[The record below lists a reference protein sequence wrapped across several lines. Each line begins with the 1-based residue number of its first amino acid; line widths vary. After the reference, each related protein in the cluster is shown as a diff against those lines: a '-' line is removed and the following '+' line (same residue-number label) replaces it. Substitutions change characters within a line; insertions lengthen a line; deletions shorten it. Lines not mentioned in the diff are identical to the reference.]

1 MSKLTRKLTNKCVA
15 AVASLAMAGTL
26 CVAGAVTMTGVAWAS
41 KPVINTPSGNKD
53 PKAPWDKA
61 NKKTTG
67 SITIFKCD
75 EATTK
80 ASSNPASS
88 TPGAPVAGGTQPA
101 SGNSSETNVQT
112 ADNGYNKPTG
122 CPAGH
127 NALKAT
133 FKVTKVAKVNNETLN
148 YTSESDWAKLADVV
162 NDLNRND
169 ESKIELGTGEDNV
182 KTGTTDETTGKT
194 EFKNLSLGL
203 YKVEETQAPAGYGA
217 SDMSVFY
224 ITLPLIYQV
233 KDGTDTNGKTKYKTA
248 YDYDPAV
255 APKNKNLTSTLK
267 KVLST
272 DKGDNFVE
280 VKDDIVYEIS
290 TGVNHPSGH
299 LTANSI
305 KDFAVFDDAPTD
317 AFNFTGNDFVKSVV
331 KSVTVGEGKT
341 AVDLTNTK
349 TATYYNVSTVAN
361 TTEADFDNKDTNA
374 DKHGLAKGHT
384 RILVKFTPTGLEKI
398 ANALNGASKDNEP
411 QVHVKF
417 KFQLSDT
424 YKGGTAPTTEG
435 IQEANGHNKIVNKS
449 GFFKA
454 HIGTT
459 GPDPNPI
466 ISDDKDKGTS
476 TKTFGYLQVYKHD
489 KDDAKTGLKDAEFK
503 LFNSKDKAD
512 ACNASLL
519 KKATEK
525 AATAQPA
532 STPAADPCKD
542 GASKNFDG
550 KTIDGGK
557 FKDAFKA
564 LAGQTIY
571 LVEVKAP
578 ENYMRY
584 PGAVAVSL
592 KEGEITTVDF
602 PNTKIKDSGI
612 NTPWFFLPK
621 TGAYGILI
629 FAVVGMALIAASVIM
644 YVRNRKEEE
653 QQNA

>member
-1 MSKLTRKLTNKCVA
+1 MKKFTNKFVA

-26 CVAGAVTMTGVAWAS
+26 CVAGAVTVSSVAWGV
-41 KPVINTPSGNKD
+41 PPIPQHPSGQQDTNTNL
-53 PKAPWDKA
+53 APWDKA

-75 EATTK
+75 EAATAAK
-80 ASSNPASS
+80 PGS
-88 TPGAPVAGGTQPA
+88 TSAAGTG
-101 SGNSSETNVQT
+101 GTNVQT
-112 ADNGYNKPTG
+112 ADNGYNKPTA

-127 NALKAT
+127 KALEAT

-148 YTSESDWAKLADVV
+148 YKTESDWAKLADVV
-162 NDLNRND
+162 NDLNHND
-169 ESKIELGTGEDNV
+169 EKNITLSTEATDV
-182 KTGTTDETTGKT
+182 KTQTTDGTTGKT
-194 EFKNLSLGL
+194 KFDNLSLGL

-233 KDGTDTNGKTKYKTA
+233 KDTTDKTGKTYKTA

-272 DKGDNFVE
+272 DKGDNFVD

-290 TGVNHPSGH
+290 TGVNHPSGT
-299 LTANSI
+299 LTKDSI
-305 KDFAVFDDAPTD
+305 KDFAVFDDAPTE
-317 AFNFTGNDFVKSVV
+317 AFDTISKDSVIE
-331 KSVTVGEGKT
+331 SVTVDG
-341 AVDLTNTK
+341 VNDPLTK
-349 TATYYNVSTVAN
+349 TTDYTVDVEAN
-361 TTEADFDNKDTNA
+361 ADTTNA
-374 DKHGLAKGHT
+374 VTTDGDTKGLAAKHT

-398 ANALNGASKDNEP
+398 ATALNGASKDNEP

-417 KFQLSDT
+417 KFKLSQT
-424 YKGGTAPTTEG
+424 YKEGQAPATDGTPEV
-435 IQEANGHNKIVNKS
+435 NGHNKIVNKS

-454 HIGTT
+454 HT
-459 GPDPNPI
+459 GNTNPDPNPI
-466 ISDDKDKGTS
+466 ISGDKDNGTS
-476 TKTFGYLQVYKHD
+476 TSTFGYLQVHKHD
-489 KDDAKTGLKDAEFK
+489 KDSSDATTGLSGAEFK

-525 AATAQPA
+525 APAATQPA
-532 STPAADPCKD
+532 STPAADPCTD
-542 GASKNFDG
+542 DASANFDG

-557 FKDAFKA
+557 FQSAFKA

-571 LVEVKAP
+571 LVEMKAP
-578 ENYMRY
+578 EGYMRH

-592 KEGEITTVDF
+592 KEGETTTVDF

-629 FAVVGMALIAASVIM
+629 FAVVGMALIAASVIL

>member
-26 CVAGAVTMTGVAWAS
+26 CVAGAVTVSGVAWAGG
-41 KPVINTPSGNKD
+41 PPIHQNPSGQQDTNTNL
-53 PKAPWDKA
+53 APWDTKA
-61 NKKTTG
+61 PQTG

-75 EATTK
+75 DATSGT
-80 ASSNPASS
+80 
-88 TPGAPVAGGTQPA
+88 GG
-101 SGNSSETNVQT
+101 TNVQT
-112 ADNGYNKPTG
+112 ADNGYNKPTA

-127 NALKAT
+127 SPLVAT

-148 YTSESDWAKLADVV
+148 YKTESDWAKLADVV
-162 NDLNRND
+162 NDLNHND
-169 ESKIELGTGEDNV
+169 ETNITLEAN
-182 KTGTTDETTGKT
+182 GTTQTTDGTTGKT
-194 EFKNLSLGL
+194 KFDNLSFGL

-233 KDGTDTNGKTKYKTA
+233 KDTTDKTGKTYKTA

-272 DKGDNFVE
+272 DKGDNFVD

-290 TGVNHPSGH
+290 TGVNHPSGT
-299 LTANSI
+299 LTKDSI
-305 KDFAVFDDAPTD
+305 KDFAVFDDAPTE
-317 AFNFTGNDFVKSVV
+317 AFNFTGNDFVKSV
-331 KSVTVGEGKT
+331 TVGEGKN

-349 TATYYNVSTVAN
+349 TATYYNVSTQAN
-361 TTEADFDNKDTNA
+361 TGDEAIPNTDTTA
-374 DKHGLAKGHT
+374 DKRGLAGKHT
-384 RILVKFTPTGLEKI
+384 RILVKFSDAGLEKI
-398 ANALNGASKDNEP
+398 AEALNKAASGSEP

-417 KFQLSDT
+417 KFKLSQT
-424 YKGGTAPTTEG
+424 YQEGTVPDAG
-435 IQEANGHNKIVNKS
+435 KKEANGHNKIVNKS

-459 GPDPNPI
+459 NPDPNPI
-466 ISDDKDKGTS
+466 ISGDKDKGTS
-476 TKTFGYLQVYKHD
+476 TNTFGYLQVHKHD
-489 KDDAKTGLKDAEFK
+489 KDSSDSTTGLSGAEFK

-525 AATAQPA
+525 APAAADPAGDASAT
-532 STPAADPCKD
+532 ADPCKD
-542 GASKNFDG
+542 GASANFNG
-550 KTIDGGK
+550 TTTDGGK
-557 FKDAFKA
+557 FQNAFKA

-571 LVEVKAP
+571 LVEMKAP
-578 ENYMRY
+578 EGYMRH

-592 KEGEITTVDF
+592 KEGETTTVDF
-602 PNTKIKDSGI
+602 PNTKIQDSGI

-629 FAVVGMALIAASVIM
+629 FAVVGMALIAASVIL

>member
-1 MSKLTRKLTNKCVA
+1 MSKLTRRLTNKCVA

-26 CVAGAVTMTGVAWAS
+26 CVAGAVTVSSVAWAS
-41 KPVINTPSGNKD
+41 GPKIVPQPHRQDPSGPQGGGDQQGTNTSL
-53 PKAPWDKA
+53 APWDTGA
-61 NKKTTG
+61 PQTG

-75 EATTK
+75 EATTT
-80 ASSNPASS
+80 AQPGS
-88 TPGAPVAGGTQPA
+88 TSAAGT
-101 SGNSSETNVQT
+101 SETKVQT
-112 ADNGYNKPTG
+112 AANGYNKPTG

-127 NALKAT
+127 NPLEAT
-133 FKVTKVAKVNNETLN
+133 FRVTKVKKVNGEELK

-162 NDLNRND
+162 NDLNHND
-169 ESKIELGTGEDNV
+169 ESKIELDTPGTPQ
-182 KTGTTDETTGKT
+182 TTAKDTGKT
-194 EFKNLSLGL
+194 EFKDLSLGL

-233 KDGTDTNGKTKYKTA
+233 KDTTDKSGKVTYKTA
-248 YDYDPAV
+248 YDYNPAV

-272 DKGDNFVE
+272 DKGDNFVD

-305 KDFAVFDDAPTD
+305 KDFAVFDDAPTE
-317 AFNFTGNDFVKSVV
+317 AFDTISKDSVIE
-331 KSVTVGEGKT
+331 SVTVDG
-341 AVDLTNTK
+341 V
-349 TATYYNVSTVAN
+349 
-361 TTEADFDNKDTNA
+361 KDA
-374 DKHGLAKGHT
+374 LAKADYTVEVKKNDTTSAIATDTDDKGLEGNHT

-417 KFQLSDT
+417 KFKLSKT
-424 YKGGTAPTTEG
+424 YQEGQAPTTEG
-435 IQEANGHNKIVNKS
+435 TPEVNGHNKIVNKS

-459 GPDPNPI
+459 NPDPNPI
-466 ISDDKDKGTS
+466 ISGKDDKGTS
-476 TKTFGYLQVYKHD
+476 TKTFGYLQVHKHD
-489 KDDAKTGLKDAEFK
+489 KDSSDSKTGLKDAEFK

-519 KKATEK
+519 KKATEQK

-532 STPAADPCKD
+532 GGANTPAADPCTD
-542 GASKNFDG
+542 GASTNFNG
-550 KTIDGGK
+550 KTIEGGK
-557 FKDAFKA
+557 FDKPLKA

-571 LVEVKAP
+571 LVEVTAP

-592 KEGEITTVDF
+592 KEGETTTVDF

-629 FAVVGMALIAASVIM
+629 FAVVGMALIVASVIL

-653 QQNA
+653 QQQNA

>member
-1 MSKLTRKLTNKCVA
+1 MKKFTNKFVA

-26 CVAGAVTMTGVAWAS
+26 CVAGAVTVSSVAWGV
-41 KPVINTPSGNKD
+41 PPIPQHPSGQQDTNTNL
-53 PKAPWDKA
+53 APWDKA

-75 EATTK
+75 EAATAAKPGSTT
-80 ASSNPASS
+80 A
-88 TPGAPVAGGTQPA
+88 AGTG
-101 SGNSSETNVQT
+101 ETNVQT
-112 ADNGYNKPTG
+112 AANGYNKPTG

-127 NALKAT
+127 KALEAT
-133 FKVTKVAKVNNETLN
+133 FTVTKVAKVNGETLN
-148 YTSESDWAKLADVV
+148 YKTESDWAKLADVV
-162 NDLNRND
+162 NDLNHND
-169 ESKIELGTGEDNV
+169 EKNITLEAN
-182 KTGTTDETTGKT
+182 GTTQTTDGTTGKT

-233 KDGTDTNGKTKYKTA
+233 KDGTDTSGKTKYKTA
-248 YDYDPAV
+248 YDYSPAV

-272 DKGDNFVE
+272 DKGDNFVA

-290 TGVNHPSGH
+290 AGVNHPSGT
-299 LTANSI
+299 LTKESI

-317 AFNFTGNDFVKSVV
+317 AFNTISKDTVIE
-331 KSVTVGEGKT
+331 SVTVDGVND
-341 AVDLTNTK
+341 ALTK
-349 TATYYNVSTVAN
+349 TDDYTVEVNAN
-361 TTEADFDNKDTNA
+361 SGTEAVTTDGDT
-374 DKHGLAKGHT
+374 KGLAAKHT
-384 RILVKFTPTGLEKI
+384 RILVKFTPTGLGKI
-398 ANALNGASKDNEP
+398 ADALNKAKSGSEP

-417 KFQLSDT
+417 KFQLSDP

-435 IQEANGHNKIVNKS
+435 TQEANGHNKIVNKS

-454 HIGTT
+454 HPSNTN
-459 GPDPNPI
+459 PDPNPI
-466 ISDDKDKGTS
+466 ISGDKDKGTS
-476 TKTFGYLQVYKHD
+476 TNTFGYLQVHKHD

-519 KKATEK
+519 KKATEQTP
-525 AATAQPA
+525 ATAQPA
-532 STPAADPCKD
+532 STPAADPCTD
-542 GASKNFDG
+542 GASANFDG

-557 FKDAFKA
+557 FQSAFKA

-571 LVEVKAP
+571 LVEMKAP
-578 ENYMRY
+578 EGYMRH

-592 KEGEITTVDF
+592 KEGETTTVDF

-629 FAVVGMALIAASVIM
+629 FAVVGMALIAASVIL

>member
-1 MSKLTRKLTNKCVA
+1 MKKFTNKFVA

-26 CVAGAVTMTGVAWAS
+26 CVAGAVTVSSVAWAGP
-41 KPVINTPSGNKD
+41 KPIVPQPHRDPSGQPGGGTSGQQGTNTSL
-53 PKAPWDKA
+53 APWDTGA
-61 NKKTTG
+61 PQTG

-75 EATTK
+75 EATTAAK
-80 ASSNPASS
+80 PGS
-88 TPGAPVAGGTQPA
+88 TTAAGTG
-101 SGNSSETNVQT
+101 ETNVQT
-112 ADNGYNKPTG
+112 AANGYNKPTG

-127 NALKAT
+127 KALEAT
-133 FKVTKVAKVNNETLN
+133 FKVTKVAKVNNETLD
-148 YTSESDWAKLADVV
+148 YKTESDWAKLADVV
-162 NDLNRND
+162 NDLNHND
-169 ESKIELGTGEDNV
+169 EKNITLEAN
-182 KTGTTDETTGKT
+182 GTTQTTDGTTGKT
-194 EFKNLSLGL
+194 KFDNLSLGL

-233 KDGTDTNGKTKYKTA
+233 KDGTDQATGKTKYKTA

-280 VKDDIVYEIS
+280 VKDEIVYEIS
-290 TGVNHPSGH
+290 VGVNHPSGT
-299 LTANSI
+299 LTKDSI

-317 AFNFTGNDFVKSVV
+317 AFDFTGNDFV

-341 AVDLTNTK
+341 AVDLTNK
-349 TATYYNVSTVAN
+349 TGETNYNVVTEAN
-361 TTEADFDNKDTNA
+361 TTDNAFDNKDTNA
-374 DKHGLAKGHT
+374 DKHGLAAKHT
-384 RILVKFTPTGLEKI
+384 RILVKFTPTGLGKI
-398 ANALNGASKDNEP
+398 AEALNKAASGSEP

-417 KFQLSDT
+417 KFQLSQT
-424 YKGGTAPTTEG
+424 YQNGNPPTTEG
-435 IQEANGHNKIVNKS
+435 TQEANGHNKIVNKS

-454 HIGTT
+454 HPSNTKQ
-459 GPDPNPI
+459 DPNPI
-466 ISDDKDKGTS
+466 ISNDKNGTA
-476 TKTFGYLQVYKHD
+476 TNTFGYLQVYKHD

-519 KKATEK
+519 KKATEQTP
-525 AATAQPA
+525 ATAQPA
-532 STPAADPCKD
+532 STPAADPCTD
-542 GASKNFDG
+542 DASANFDG

-557 FKDAFKA
+557 FQSAFKA

-571 LVEVKAP
+571 LVEMKAP
-578 ENYMRY
+578 EGYMRH

-592 KEGEITTVDF
+592 KEGETTTVDF

-629 FAVVGMALIAASVIM
+629 FAVVGMALIAASVIL

-653 QQNA
+653 QQQNA

>member
-1 MSKLTRKLTNKCVA
+1 MKKFTNKFVA

-26 CVAGAVTMTGVAWAS
+26 CVAGAVTVSSVAWAS
-41 KPVINTPSGNKD
+41 GPKVVPQSPAAS
-53 PKAPWDKA
+53 KAPWEDKA
-61 NKKTTG
+61 PQTG

-75 EATTK
+75 EATT
-80 ASSNPASS
+80 PAA
-88 TPGAPVAGGTQPA
+88 PGAGGTSVAGGTQPA
-101 SGNSSETNVQT
+101 GANSGGTNVQT
-112 ADNGYNKPTG
+112 AANGYNKPTG

-127 NALKAT
+127 KALEAT
-133 FKVTKVAKVNNETLN
+133 FKVTKVKEVNKEALN

-162 NDLNRND
+162 NDLNHND
-169 ESKIELGTGEDNV
+169 EKNITLSTETTDV
-182 KTGTTDETTGKT
+182 KTQSTAKDTGKT
-194 EFKNLSLGL
+194 EFKDLSLGL

-233 KDGTDTNGKTKYKTA
+233 KDTTDKSGKTYKTA
-248 YDYDPAV
+248 YDYNPAV

-272 DKGDNFVE
+272 DKGDNFVD

-290 TGVNHPSGH
+290 TGVNHPSGT
-299 LTANSI
+299 LTKDSI
-305 KDFAVFDDAPTD
+305 KDFAVFDDAPTE
-317 AFNFTGNDFVKSVV
+317 AFDTISKDSVIE
-331 KSVTVGEGKT
+331 SVTVDGVK
-341 AVDLTNTK
+341 AALTK
-349 TATYYNVSTVAN
+349 TDDYTVEVNAN
-361 TTEADFDNKDTNA
+361 TDTTNA
-374 DKHGLAKGHT
+374 VTTDGDTKGLAAKHT
-384 RILVKFTPTGLEKI
+384 RILVKFTPTGLGKI
-398 ANALNGASKDNEP
+398 AEALNNAKSGSEP

-417 KFQLSDT
+417 KFQLSED
-424 YKGGTAPTTEG
+424 YKKGTVPDAG
-435 IQEANGHNKIVNKS
+435 KKEANGHNKIVNKS

-454 HIGTT
+454 HPSNTKQ
-459 GPDPNPI
+459 DPNPI
-466 ISDDKDKGTS
+466 ISGDKDKGTS
-476 TKTFGYLQVYKHD
+476 TNTFGYLQVHKHD
-489 KDDAKTGLKDAEFK
+489 KDSSDSTTGLSGAEFK

-525 AATAQPA
+525 APAATQPA
-532 STPAADPCKD
+532 DTTAADPCTD
-542 GASKNFDG
+542 GASKNFNG
-550 KTIDGGK
+550 TTTDGGK
-557 FKDAFKA
+557 FQNAFKA

-571 LVEVKAP
+571 LVEMKAP
-578 ENYMRY
+578 EGYMRH

-629 FAVVGMALIAASVIM
+629 FAVVGMALIAASVIL

-653 QQNA
+653 QQQNA

>member
-1 MSKLTRKLTNKCVA
+1 MSKLTRRLTNKCVA

-26 CVAGAVTMTGVAWAS
+26 CVAGAVTVSSVAWAS
-41 KPVINTPSGNKD
+41 GPKIVPQPHRQDPSGPQGGGAGDQQGTNTSL
-53 PKAPWDKA
+53 APWDTGA
-61 NKKTTG
+61 PQTG

-75 EATTK
+75 EATTT
-80 ASSNPASS
+80 AQPGS
-88 TPGAPVAGGTQPA
+88 TSAAGT
-101 SGNSSETNVQT
+101 SETKVQT
-112 ADNGYNKPTG
+112 AANGYNKPTG

-127 NALKAT
+127 NPLEAT
-133 FKVTKVAKVNNETLN
+133 FRVTKVAKVNNETLD
-148 YTSESDWAKLADVV
+148 YKTESDWAKLADVV
-162 NDLNRND
+162 NDLNRNYEKNITLSTETTD
-169 ESKIELGTGEDNV
+169 V
-182 KTGTTDETTGKT
+182 KTQTTGKTDGKT
-194 EFKNLSLGL
+194 EFKGLSLGL

-233 KDGTDTNGKTKYKTA
+233 KDGTDTSGKTKYKTA

-290 TGVNHPSGH
+290 AGVNHPSGT

-317 AFNFTGNDFVKSVV
+317 AFATISKDSVIE
-331 KSVTVGEGKT
+331 SVTVDGVKS
-341 AVDLTNTK
+341 ALTK
-349 TATYYNVSTVAN
+349 TDDYTVEVSAN
-361 TTEADFDNKDTNA
+361 TDTKNA
-374 DKHGLAKGHT
+374 VTTDGDTKGLAAKHT
-384 RILVKFTPTGLEKI
+384 RILVKFTPTGLGKI
-398 ANALNGASKDNEP
+398 ADALNKAKSGSEP

-417 KFQLSDT
+417 KFQLSDP

-435 IQEANGHNKIVNKS
+435 TQEANGHNKIVNKS

-454 HIGTT
+454 HPSNTN
-459 GPDPNPI
+459 PDPNPI
-466 ISDDKDKGTS
+466 ISGDKDKGTS
-476 TKTFGYLQVYKHD
+476 TNTFGYLQVHKHD

-519 KKATEK
+519 KKATEQTP
-525 AATAQPA
+525 ATAQPA
-532 STPAADPCKD
+532 STPAADPCTD
-542 GASKNFDG
+542 GASANFDG

-557 FKDAFKA
+557 FQSAFKA

-571 LVEVKAP
+571 LVEMKAP
-578 ENYMRY
+578 EGYMRH

-592 KEGEITTVDF
+592 KEGETTTVDF

-629 FAVVGMALIAASVIM
+629 FAVVGMALIAASVIL

>member
-1 MSKLTRKLTNKCVA
+1 MKKFTNKFVA

-26 CVAGAVTMTGVAWAS
+26 CVAGAVTVSSVAWAS
-41 KPVINTPSGNKD
+41 GPKVVPQSPAASKG
-53 PKAPWDKA
+53 PKAPWEDKA
-61 NKKTTG
+61 PQTG

-75 EATTK
+75 EATT
-80 ASSNPASS
+80 PAA
-88 TPGAPVAGGTQPA
+88 PGAGGTSVAGGTQPA
-101 SGNSSETNVQT
+101 GANSGGTNVQT
-112 ADNGYNKPTG
+112 ADNGYNKPTA

-127 NALKAT
+127 KALEAT

-148 YTSESDWAKLADVV
+148 YKTESDWAKLADVV
-162 NDLNRND
+162 NDLNHND
-169 ESKIELGTGEDNV
+169 EKNITLSTEATDV
-182 KTGTTDETTGKT
+182 KTQTTDGTTGKT
-194 EFKNLSLGL
+194 KFDNLSLGL

-233 KDGTDTNGKTKYKTA
+233 KDTTDKTGKTYKTA

-272 DKGDNFVE
+272 DKGDNFVD

-290 TGVNHPSGH
+290 TGVNHPSGT
-299 LTANSI
+299 LTKDSI
-305 KDFAVFDDAPTD
+305 KDFAVFDDAPTE
-317 AFNFTGNDFVKSVV
+317 AFDTISKDSVIE
-331 KSVTVGEGKT
+331 SVTVDG
-341 AVDLTNTK
+341 VNDPLTK
-349 TATYYNVSTVAN
+349 TTDYTVDVEAN
-361 TTEADFDNKDTNA
+361 ADTTNA
-374 DKHGLAKGHT
+374 VTTDGDTKGLAAKHT

-398 ANALNGASKDNEP
+398 ATALNGASKDNEP

-417 KFQLSDT
+417 KFKLSQT
-424 YKGGTAPTTEG
+424 YKEGQAPATDGTPEV
-435 IQEANGHNKIVNKS
+435 NGHNKIVNKS

-454 HIGTT
+454 HT
-459 GPDPNPI
+459 GNTNPDPNPI
-466 ISDDKDKGTS
+466 ISGDKDNGTS
-476 TKTFGYLQVYKHD
+476 TSTFGYLQVHKHD
-489 KDDAKTGLKDAEFK
+489 KDSSDATTGLSGAEFK

-525 AATAQPA
+525 APAATQPA
-532 STPAADPCKD
+532 SGASTTTPADPCTD
-542 GASKNFDG
+542 GASANFNG
-550 KTIDGGK
+550 KTIEGGK
-557 FKDAFKA
+557 FQSAFKA
-564 LAGQTIY
+564 LAAQTIY

-592 KEGEITTVDF
+592 KEGETTTVDF

-629 FAVVGMALIAASVIM
+629 FAVVGMALIAASVIL

>member
-1 MSKLTRKLTNKCVA
+1 MKKFTNKFVA

-26 CVAGAVTMTGVAWAS
+26 CVAGAVTVSSVAWGV
-41 KPVINTPSGNKD
+41 PPIPQNPSGQQGTNTSL
-53 PKAPWDKA
+53 APWDTGA
-61 NKKTTG
+61 PQTG

-75 EATTK
+75 DAT
-80 ASSNPASS
+80 S
-88 TPGAPVAGGTQPA
+88 GT
-101 SGNSSETNVQT
+101 GETNVQT

-127 NALKAT
+127 NPLEAT
-133 FKVTKVAKVNNETLN
+133 FKVTKVKKVNGEELK

-162 NDLNRND
+162 NDLNHND
-169 ESKIELGTGEDNV
+169 ETNITLSNETTDV
-182 KTGTTDETTGKT
+182 KTETTSSTDGKT

-233 KDGTDTNGKTKYKTA
+233 KDGTDTSGKTKYKTA

-290 TGVNHPSGH
+290 AGVNHPSGT
-299 LTANSI
+299 LTKDSI

-317 AFNFTGNDFVKSVV
+317 AFNTISKDTVIE
-331 KSVTVGEGKT
+331 SVTVDGVND
-341 AVDLTNTK
+341 ALTK
-349 TATYYNVSTVAN
+349 TDDYTVEVNAN
-361 TTEADFDNKDTNA
+361 SGTEAVTTDGDT
-374 DKHGLAKGHT
+374 KGLAAKHT
-384 RILVKFTPTGLEKI
+384 RILVKFTPTGLGKI
-398 ANALNGASKDNEP
+398 ADALNKAKSGSEP

-417 KFQLSDT
+417 KFQLSDP

-435 IQEANGHNKIVNKS
+435 TQEANGHNKIVNKS

-454 HIGTT
+454 HPSNTN
-459 GPDPNPI
+459 PDPNPI
-466 ISDDKDKGTS
+466 ISGDKDKGTS
-476 TKTFGYLQVYKHD
+476 TNTFGYLQVHKHD

-519 KKATEK
+519 KKATEQTP
-525 AATAQPA
+525 ATAQPA
-532 STPAADPCKD
+532 STPAADPCTD
-542 GASKNFDG
+542 GASANFDG

-557 FKDAFKA
+557 FQSAFKA

-571 LVEVKAP
+571 LVEMKAP

-592 KEGEITTVDF
+592 KEGETTTVDF

>member
-1 MSKLTRKLTNKCVA
+1 MKKFTNKFVA

-26 CVAGAVTMTGVAWAS
+26 CVAGAVTVSSVAWGV
-41 KPVINTPSGNKD
+41 PPIPQNPSGQQGTNTSL
-53 PKAPWDKA
+53 APWDTGA
-61 NKKTTG
+61 PQTG

-75 EATTK
+75 DAT
-80 ASSNPASS
+80 S
-88 TPGAPVAGGTQPA
+88 GT
-101 SGNSSETNVQT
+101 GETNVQT
-112 ADNGYNKPTG
+112 AANGYNKPTG

-127 NALKAT
+127 KALEAT
-133 FKVTKVAKVNNETLN
+133 FKVTKVAKVNNETLD
-148 YTSESDWAKLADVV
+148 YKTESDWAKLADVV
-162 NDLNRND
+162 NDLNHND
-169 ESKIELGTGEDNV
+169 ETNITLSNETTDV
-182 KTGTTDETTGKT
+182 KTGTTSSTDGKT

-233 KDGTDTNGKTKYKTA
+233 KDGTDTSGKTKYKTA

-290 TGVNHPSGH
+290 AGVNHPSGT
-299 LTANSI
+299 LTKDSI

-317 AFNFTGNDFVKSVV
+317 AFNTISKDTVIE
-331 KSVTVGEGKT
+331 SVTVDGVND
-341 AVDLTNTK
+341 ALTK
-349 TATYYNVSTVAN
+349 TDDYTVEVNAN
-361 TTEADFDNKDTNA
+361 SGTEAVTTDGDT
-374 DKHGLAKGHT
+374 KGLAAKHT
-384 RILVKFTPTGLEKI
+384 RILVKFTPTGLGKI
-398 ANALNGASKDNEP
+398 ADALNKAKSGSEP

-417 KFQLSDT
+417 KFQLSDP

-435 IQEANGHNKIVNKS
+435 TQEANGHNKIVNKS

-454 HIGTT
+454 HPSNTN
-459 GPDPNPI
+459 PDPNPI
-466 ISDDKDKGTS
+466 ISGDKDKGTS
-476 TKTFGYLQVYKHD
+476 TNTFGYLQVHKHD

-519 KKATEK
+519 KKATEQTP
-525 AATAQPA
+525 ATAQPA
-532 STPAADPCKD
+532 STPAADPCTD
-542 GASKNFDG
+542 GASANFDG

-557 FKDAFKA
+557 FQSAFKA

-571 LVEVKAP
+571 LVEMKAP

-592 KEGEITTVDF
+592 KEGETTTVDF

>member
-1 MSKLTRKLTNKCVA
+1 MKKFTNKFVA

-26 CVAGAVTMTGVAWAS
+26 CVAGAVTVSSVAWGAP
-41 KPVINTPSGNKD
+41 KPVVPQSHPNNN
-53 PKAPWDKA
+53 PKAPWETGA
-61 NKKTTG
+61 PTSG

-75 EATTK
+75 DAT
-80 ASSNPASS
+80 S
-88 TPGAPVAGGTQPA
+88 GT
-101 SGNSSETNVQT
+101 GETNVQT

-127 NALKAT
+127 NPLEAT
-133 FKVTKVAKVNNETLN
+133 FKVTKVKKVNGEELK

-162 NDLNRND
+162 NDLNHND
-169 ESKIELGTGEDNV
+169 EKNITLET
-182 KTGTTDETTGKT
+182 TGTTQSTDGTTGKT

-233 KDGTDTNGKTKYKTA
+233 KDTTDKTGKTYKTA

-290 TGVNHPSGH
+290 TGVNHPSGT
-299 LTANSI
+299 LTKESI

-317 AFNFTGNDFVKSVV
+317 AFNTISKDSVIE
-331 KSVTVGEGKT
+331 SVTVDGVK
-341 AVDLTNTK
+341 DPLTK
-349 TATYYNVSTVAN
+349 TTDYTVDVEAN
-361 TTEADFDNKDTNA
+361 ADTTNA
-374 DKHGLAKGHT
+374 VTTDGDTKGLAAKHT

-398 ANALNGASKDNEP
+398 ATALNDAQKNKKDEP

-417 KFQLSDT
+417 KFKLSNT
-424 YKGGTAPTTEG
+424 YQAGNAPADEKT
-435 IQEANGHNKIVNKS
+435 QEENGHNKIVNKS

-454 HIGTT
+454 HTHNAGK
-459 GPDPNPI
+459 DPNPI
-466 ISDDKDKGTS
+466 ISGDNDNGTA
-476 TKTFGYLQVYKHD
+476 TNTFGYLQVHKHD
-489 KDDAKTGLKDAEFK
+489 KDNSDSKTGLKDAEFK
-503 LFNSKDKAD
+503 LFNSKEKAD

-519 KKATEK
+519 KKATNQTQ
-525 AATAQPA
+525 AASA
-532 STPAADPCKD
+532 SSTADPCAD
-542 GASKNFDG
+542 GASANFNG
-550 KTIDGGK
+550 KTDGTDTGNNPTGK
-557 FKDAFKA
+557 FKTPFKA
-564 LAGQTIY
+564 LAGKEIY
-571 LVEVKAP
+571 LVEMKAP

-584 PGAVAVSL
+584 PGAVAVKL
-592 KEGEITTVDF
+592 EEGKTKIVDF
-602 PNTKIKDSGI
+602 PNTKIKDTGI